1 MEVHEAKRL
10 TVDLLVLLDV
20 SLSMAISVKG
30 DERSK
35 ATLVRDALLR
45 FVRDPRSAGSG
56 VGLQLFPAPPTAGA
70 QCDHTTYE
78 KPTVPIAT
86 LPGGE
91 AALVQ
96 TLQDLPLSGDTPM
109 GPAVQGALNQ
119 LRRHRAANPTHRVAL
134 VLATDGVPST
144 CTPTDARALG
154 ALVSAAVMETPS
166 IATYAIGVYD
176 STLRDRGR
184 PLLEAVATAGG
195 TGTPFVLNSDPDLAR
210 TFQDALDKIRGAS
223 LPCEY
228 VIPAPSGPVDFGKV
242 NVRLQA
248 AAGTG
253 QDIPYVGSATR
264 CDPMRGGWYYD
275 VDPTMAAPTQVV
287 TCPATCDRLKAEPNA
302 KVNLVFGCR
311 TQVID

>member
-20 SLSMAISVKG
+20 SLSMAVSVEG
-30 DERSK
+30 GGRSK
-35 ATLVRDALLR
+35 ASLVSQALLR
-45 FVRDPRSAGSG
+45 FVKDPRSAGSG
-56 VGLQLFPAPPTAGA
+56 VGLGVFPAPPAAGT

-154 ALVSAAVMETPS
+154 ALVSAAAMETP
-166 IATYAIGVYD
+166 AHCH
-176 STLRDRGR
+176 LRHRG
-184 PLLEAVATAGG
+184 L
-195 TGTPFVLNSDPDLAR
+195 
-210 TFQDALDKIRGAS
+210 
-223 LPCEY
+223 
-228 VIPAPSGPVDFGKV
+228 
-242 NVRLQA
+242 
-248 AAGTG
+248 
-253 QDIPYVGSATR
+253 
-264 CDPMRGGWYYD
+264 
-275 VDPTMAAPTQVV
+275 
-287 TCPATCDRLKAEPNA
+287 
-302 KVNLVFGCR
+302 
-311 TQVID
+311 